1 MITWDPFRVPEE
13 RGEQVSA
20 LSRQKRKDKSK
31 QICLEIA
38 WLFVPIGAPADGAEN
53 KKQS

>member
-1 MITWDPFRVPEE
+1 MAAALITVIFIMITWDPFRVPEE

-38 WLFVPIGAPADGAEN
+38 
-53 KKQS
+53 